1 MWVFVGHE
9 MSYYN
14 YNETWFIAQDF
25 WIRWG
30 DHDVAR
36 RKGAYGITYY
46 PLGLQIWEVKFFIV
60 VQGTF

>member
-1 MWVFVGHE
+1 MKPKLRSVREEGKRAGE
-9 MSYYN
+9 
-14 YNETWFIAQDF
+14 
-25 WIRWG
+25 RGG

-46 PLGLQIWEVKFFIV
+46 PLGLQIWEVKFFTV